1 MPEVQWMQMSGY
13 KKLEYPAYALYC
25 YLHKQGKLAPP
36 FELFMASQKP
46 EIELY
51 DLRND
56 PVEFNNLAGNQKYA
70 PIKNQLYNTLIDS
83 LKQFEK
89 NMIPEKP
96 ETIQKAK
103 ESSAIYFQTGMKRIG
118 LSDQSTDEEIVK
130 YWEKVLNRK

>member
-1 MPEVQWMQMSGY
+1 MPDVPWMQMSGY
-13 KKLEYPAYALYC
+13 KKMDYPAFALYC
-25 YLHKQGKLAPP
+25 YLNKQGKLAPP
-36 FELFMASQKP
+36 FDQFMASKKP

-56 PVEFNNLAGNQKYA
+56 PVEFNNLADNQKYVS
-70 PIKNQLYNTLIDS
+70 IKNKLYNTLIDS

-103 ESSAIYFQTGMKRIG
+103 ESSASYFQSGMKKIG
-118 LSDQSTDEEIVK
+118 LSDQSNDEEIVK
-130 YWEKVLNRK
+130 YWEKVLIK